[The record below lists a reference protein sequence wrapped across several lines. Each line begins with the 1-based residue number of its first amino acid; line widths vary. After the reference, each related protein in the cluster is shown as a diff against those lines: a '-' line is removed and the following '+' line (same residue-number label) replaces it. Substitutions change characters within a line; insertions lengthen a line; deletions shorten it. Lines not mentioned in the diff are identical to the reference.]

1 MAEKED
7 RTMPPRQS
15 LLLALSAQYRL
26 QTVVE
31 QLTRRACGISKTS
44 LDHQSSPENP
54 AASPIVI
61 SDAPGQI
68 RTSKNQTRP
77 LVSSANFVNG
87 LKGVAGFTCSGERP
101 LFYFRFSETPNLID
115 DEIHDSFNESRTHIK
130 FDEGHPKQITLLQM
144 WGSPSLRVNTYR
156 NVNLGGWNHTPDPK
170 WLQEVSTSSEML
182 IELPW
187 YSLGKVYFRFD
198 LHGAESALREAG
210 CLG

>member
-1 MAEKED
+1 MRRHTGLFPSALKSAEGVLTMAKK
-7 RTMPPRQS
+7 RGTMVA
-15 LLLALSAQYRL
+15 LLLALSAQPTHAESWSAWEVQDEMDGR
-26 QTVVE
+26 V
-31 QLTRRACGISKTS
+31 RKG
-44 LDHQSSPENP
+44 
-54 AASPIVI
+54 AASSWTP
-61 SDAPGQI
+61 P
-68 RTSKNQTRP
+68 TRDQP
-77 LVSSANFVNG
+77 FPFRG

-115 DEIHDSFNESRTHIK
+115 DEIHDSFNESRTRIK

-187 YSLGKVYFRFD
+187 YSPCL
-198 LHGAESALREAG
+198 SG
-210 CLG
+210 CNPHPLYVGCAVIRQARVSEWKLMF